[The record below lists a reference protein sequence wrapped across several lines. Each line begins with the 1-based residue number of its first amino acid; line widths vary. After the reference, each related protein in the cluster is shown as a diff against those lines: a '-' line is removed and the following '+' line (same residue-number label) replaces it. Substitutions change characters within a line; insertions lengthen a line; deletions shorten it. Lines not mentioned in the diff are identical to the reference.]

1 MNSKPVPQLVIF
13 DCDGVL
19 IDSEILSLQ
28 AWQDVLAPHGL
39 TISQTYFVERF
50 LGKSM
55 ASVVNSLKQDFD
67 FELDDTLSDTF
78 HQRLQT
84 IFEHELRP
92 TPGITEVLEKLTV
105 PYCLATS
112 SSPQRTRHALD
123 TTGLASFFTNNRFTR
138 YDVTRGKPAPDLF
151 LHAARTMG
159 VTPEHCLVIEDS
171 PAGLQAA
178 DAAAMHKLRYLG
190 ASHLPDS
197 LAAPSDL
204 LHWQQLQ
211 TRFADIF

>member
-1 MNSKPVPQLVIF
+1 
-13 DCDGVL
+13 
-19 IDSEILSLQ
+19 
-28 AWQDVLAPHGL
+28 
-39 TISQTYFVERF
+39 YFVDRF

-67 FELDDTLSDTF
+67 FDLDDTLSKMF

-84 IFEHELRP
+84 IFEQELRP

-123 TTGLASFFTNNRFTR
+123 TTGLASFFNGNRFTR

-151 LHAARTMG
+151 LHAARTMA
-159 VTPEHCLVIEDS
+159 VAPEHCLVIEDS

-178 DAAAMHKLRYLG
+178 DAAGMHKLHYLG

-197 LAAPSDL
+197 VARPYDL
-204 LHWQQLQ
+204 LHWQELQ
-211 TRFADIF
+211 SRFASLF